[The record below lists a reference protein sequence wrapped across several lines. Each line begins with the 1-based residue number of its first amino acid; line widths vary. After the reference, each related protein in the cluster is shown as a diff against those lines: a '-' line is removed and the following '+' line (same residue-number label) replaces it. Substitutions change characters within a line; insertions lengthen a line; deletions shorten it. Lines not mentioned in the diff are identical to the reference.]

1 MTHVVT
7 ARPEDIP
14 AWLALAEEVEPL
26 FGPMVDDPAFHRA
39 LWRNVDRGTAFCVR
53 EGDGPPGAPLL
64 GGLLFSPKPPVYTIG
79 WLAVTERCRRRGIG
93 HRLVEHVLG
102 LAEPPAEFVVT
113 TFGADHPEGEP
124 ARRFYAR
131 MGFRPAE
138 AAPDGPNGGSRQIFR
153 RTIRDSVQ
161 PASPTPPTAEHNGRE
176 RHTIGDDCLPFSAQP
191 E

>member
-1 MTHVVT
+1 MTRVV
-7 ARPEDIP
+7 AAQLEDIP
-14 AWLALAEEVEPL
+14 AWLALAAEVEPL

-39 LWRNVDRGTAFCVR
+39 LCRNIDRGTAFCVR

-79 WLAVTERCRRRGIG
+79 WLAVTGRCRRRGIG

-131 MGFRPAE
+131 MGFDAAE
-138 AAPDGPNGGSRQIFR
+138 AAPDGPDGGSRQIFR
-153 RTIRDSVQ
+153 RTVRGSV
-161 PASPTPPTAEHNGRE
+161 
-176 RHTIGDDCLPFSAQP
+176 
-191 E
+191 